1 MKEASSFVTLFT
13 RSQVETLYF
22 VQVTEKGLI
31 NQSYVILTVMLSYQ
45 ERYFKGHCPA
55 LIRSRNISLK
65 QLETLSTVIYLSPD
79 ELYKAYID
87 INSNLPLDISICN
100 SLLCKAKI

>member
-1 MKEASSFVTLFT
+1 MKETSSFVTLFT

-79 ELYKAYID
+79 ELYNAYID

>member
-1 MKEASSFVTLFT
+1 MKETSSFVTLFT

>member
-1 MKEASSFVTLFT
+1 MKETSSFVTLFT

-22 VQVTEKGLI
+22 VQVTQRGLI

-79 ELYKAYID
+79 ELYNAYID